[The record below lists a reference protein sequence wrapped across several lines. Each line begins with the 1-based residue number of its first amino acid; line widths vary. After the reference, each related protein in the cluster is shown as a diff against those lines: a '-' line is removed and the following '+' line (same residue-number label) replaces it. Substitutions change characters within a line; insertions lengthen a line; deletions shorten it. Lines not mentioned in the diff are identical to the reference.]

1 MIVENLKLMVDMK
14 VKEGQTLF
22 DISLQELGSIEGVFE
37 LAMLNGFNMTDDLV
51 PGQKLKLPEVIE
63 YDIQQ
68 YYKNKSINPATLL
81 TYQAQLISSEVDTII
96 RNIDV
101 IQSNSIPALQGQ
113 SLFDIALQTTGSVE
127 AAFDMALLNLIAI
140 TDDIEAGRELIKVS
154 VINNQITSY
163 YSDKNIKPATFIQG
177 SIGDDIGG
185 IEYWAIETE
194 FLVS

>member
-1 MIVENLKLMVDMK
+1 MVDMK

-140 TDDIEAGRELIKVS
+140 TDDIEAGRELTKVS
-154 VINNQITSY
+154 VINNQIASY

-177 SIGDDIGG
+177 AIGDDIGG